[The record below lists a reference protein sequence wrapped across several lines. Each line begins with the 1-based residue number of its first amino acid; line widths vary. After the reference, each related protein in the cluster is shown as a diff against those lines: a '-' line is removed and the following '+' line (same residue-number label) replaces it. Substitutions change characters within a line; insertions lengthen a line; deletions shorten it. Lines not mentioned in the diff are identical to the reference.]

1 MNWLKH
7 KLSSLIYT
15 NKKGFTLQKILVL
28 LAVMNALLQVAFGNI
43 HNQAAYK
50 VSSTV
55 AIYTFINQ
63 IALILTAVSLMR
75 VNEKKRYFIFSGIL
89 FTLSIALMILYIVL
103 MRGDIYYQ
111 TALNGGYSYEDAI
124 KIVYAI
130 DDSIYFIIF
139 ALILVAVEI
148 ALFVGEIIIRRRRAN
163 GLSNQRRD

>member
-28 LAVMNALLQVAFGNI
+28 LAVLNALLQVAFGNI

-75 VNEKKRYFIFSGIL
+75 VNEKKRYFIFFGN
-89 FTLSIALMILYIVL
+89 F
-103 MRGDIYYQ
+103 
-111 TALNGGYSYEDAI
+111 
-124 KIVYAI
+124 
-130 DDSIYFIIF
+130 IYFIHCFNDFIYRTN
-139 ALILVAVEI
+139 E
-148 ALFVGEIIIRRRRAN
+148 RRYL
-163 GLSNQRRD
+163 LSNSLKWRLFL